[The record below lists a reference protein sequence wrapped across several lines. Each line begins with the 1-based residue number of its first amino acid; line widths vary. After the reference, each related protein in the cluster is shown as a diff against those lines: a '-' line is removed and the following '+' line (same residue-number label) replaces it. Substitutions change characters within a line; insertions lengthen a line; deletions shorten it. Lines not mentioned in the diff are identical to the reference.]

1 MAPGRTT
8 PEIRF
13 FCLIALKLHFEMSDS
28 PRHFLIIWYLSWDVR
43 TCQKSVTPHGASFHD
58 TQKWHW
64 PQVLSST
71 LERISGDNS
80 GITRNATTL
89 ASRVTLRGAQMH
101 PQLSV
106 TRTCQAFIPHSLAF
120 TCTPNLICCF
130 DHKHPSLH
138 LLMIQMCQIFT
149 FRKDTDKLYL
159 DFGKTCNTCKKQLK
173 IMQYLMNHNNENCW
187 KTFPPSASTRWHIV
201 EDISIRL

>member
-8 PEIRF
+8 PKIWF
-13 FCLIALKLHFEMSDS
+13 LCLIALKLHFEMSDS

-130 DHKHPSLH
+130 DHKHPLFH
-138 LLMIQMCQIFT
+138 LQPFLMIQVS
-149 FRKDTDKLYL
+149 
-159 DFGKTCNTCKKQLK
+159 DFHVQKGLTSSFWILGRHVIHVKKTAE
-173 IMQYLMNHNNENCW
+173 NHP
-187 KTFPPSASTRWHIV
+187 KM
-201 EDISIRL
+201 

>member
-1 MAPGRTT
+1 MVPGRTT
-8 PEIRF
+8 PKIWF
-13 FCLIALKLHFEMSDS
+13 FYLIAWKLHSPRHFLICDICHEMWELVRNNALKLHFEMSEGLC
-28 PRHFLIIWYLSWDVR
+28 HFLIIWYLSWDVR
-43 TCQKSVTPHGASFHD
+43 TCQKSVTPHGASFHA

-106 TRTCQAFIPHSLAF
+106 TRTCQAFIPHSF
-120 TCTPNLICCF
+120 TCTPSLICSFDDKHPLFYLQLCF
-130 DHKHPSLH
+130 D
-138 LLMIQMCQIFT
+138 
-149 FRKDTDKLYL
+149 DTDVSSFHVQKGL
-159 DFGKTCNTCKKQLK
+159 
-173 IMQYLMNHNNENCW
+173 
-187 KTFPPSASTRWHIV
+187 ASSFWI
-201 EDISIRL
+201 

>member
-8 PEIRF
+8 PKIWF

-43 TCQKSVTPHGASFHD
+43 TCQKSVTPHRASFHD
-58 TQKWHW
+58 TQKWQKWHW

-120 TCTPNLICCF
+120 TPNLICCF
-130 DHKHPSLH
+130 DDKLFWHPHFH
-138 LLMIQMCQIFT
+138 LQLCFD
-149 FRKDTDKLYL
+149 DTDVSNIHVQKGLTSSFWIL
-159 DFGKTCNTCKKQLK
+159 RRHVINVKKTAK
-173 IMQYLMNHNNENCW
+173 NHA
-187 KTFPPSASTRWHIV
+187 KM
-201 EDISIRL
+201 

>member
-8 PEIRF
+8 PKIWF

-43 TCQKSVTPHGASFHD
+43 TCQKNVTPHRASFHD

-80 GITRNATTL
+80 GITCNATTL

-130 DHKHPSLH
+130 DHKHPLFH
-138 LLMIQMCQIFT
+138 LQLCFD
-149 FRKDTDKLYL
+149 DTDVSNFHVQKGLRSSFWI
-159 DFGKTCNTCKKQLK
+159 FGRHVNTCEK
-173 IMQYLMNHNNENCW
+173 NSW
-187 KTFPPSASTRWHIV
+187 KSCKNVKCGTIFY
-201 EDISIRL
+201 E